1 MLRIGL
7 TGGMGSGKSTV
18 LKIFS
23 ALGVPCYVAD
33 ERSKA
38 LLNSNQELRIKLIE
52 NFGNIYS
59 NGSINKT
66 LFAAIIF
73 GDEAKRK
80 TANELIHP
88 FVRAD
93 FESWCLQQNA
103 AYVIQE
109 AAILFETGAFQYF
122 DKNILICAP
131 MDLRLSRIVNRDKVD
146 VDDIKARMHAQWSD
160 DKKRALADF
169 CIENDERSS
178 LIEQVLKI
186 HRKINMSSE

>member
-18 LKIFS
+18 LKIFK
-23 ALGVPCYVAD
+23 ALGVPCYIAD

-52 NFGNIYS
+52 NFGNVYS
-59 NGSINKT
+59 NGSINKA
-66 LFAAIIF
+66 LFASIIF

-93 FESWCLQQNA
+93 FESWCSQQNT

-131 MDLRLSRIVNRDKVD
+131 MDLRLSRIENRDNTD
-146 VDDIKARMHAQWSD
+146 IDDIKARMNAQWSD
-160 DKKRALADF
+160 DKKRGLADYS
-169 CIENDERSS
+169 IENDEKES
-178 LIEQVLKI
+178 LIDQVLDI
-186 HRKINMSSE
+186 HRVLSLT